1 MDCYVYYKT
10 AQEHELQILRQSKI
24 IRESLMTRLQI
35 NLQSN
40 LQRRPELDKGV
51 ITWMEIYRDVPHTFE
66 AALAEIVD
74 LTEIMSLIQGE
85 RHVEYFEDA
94 ISCA

>member
-10 AQEHELQILRQSKI
+10 AVEHELQILRQSKM

-40 LQRRPELDKGV
+40 LQRRPEVDKGV

-66 AALAEIVD
+66 VALAEIVD

>member
-66 AALAEIVD
+66 VALAEIVD